1 MRAEPYPFGAPENV
15 ALEVFLMARAH
26 GMPMDAPA
34 VRP

>member
-1 MRAEPYPFGAPENV
+1 LRAEPYPFGTSENV

-26 GMPMDAPA
+26 GMPMEAPA